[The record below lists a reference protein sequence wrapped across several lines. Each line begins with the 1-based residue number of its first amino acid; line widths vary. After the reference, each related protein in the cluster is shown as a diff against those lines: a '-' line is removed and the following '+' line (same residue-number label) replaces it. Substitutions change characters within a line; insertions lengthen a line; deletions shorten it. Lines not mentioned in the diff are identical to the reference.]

1 MRSPLTLKK
10 SAGDN
15 RIKVPTLWICSIG
28 STKRLSMFK
37 FFYSFSIIVFGLSL
51 GYAIQVLVN
60 RNMVKLPISI
70 DRIRK
75 ILQRTALL
83 FVNPVAIV
91 GAIWVVNI
99 HNVRIAAL
107 PFLGFFA
114 LIMGGLLALGAAKFL
129 GMEPKKAGAMYGCGS
144 FTNIGSI
151 GALICFVFLGEPGFA
166 LVPIYKLFEE
176 VSYYGIG
183 FPIAKYYSGSAG
195 THEGKWNRLK
205 GLAKDPF
212 ILVAVSS
219 IILGGL
225 LNFGSFE
232 RPELYA
238 TINRIFVPL
247 GTIMLLASIGMAL
260 KFKRVRHYIKECI
273 AVSLIKFCI
282 VPILASTLALLIGF
296 GKIDGGLPLK
306 VVIIL
311 SSMPVA
317 FNALIPPSIYD
328 LDLDLA
334 NSCWFVTT
342 ALLIIVLP
350 VLLLIIT

>member
-1 MRSPLTLKK
+1 
-10 SAGDN
+10 
-15 RIKVPTLWICSIG
+15 
-28 STKRLSMFK
+28 MFK
-37 FFYSFSIIVFGLSL
+37 FFYSFSIIIFGLSL
-51 GYAIQVLVN
+51 GYIIQVLVN
-60 RNMVKLPISI
+60 RDMVTLPVSI

-75 ILQRTALL
+75 SLQYAALL

-99 HNVRIAAL
+99 QNLRIAAL
-107 PFLGFFA
+107 PFIGLFA
-114 LIMGGLLALGAAKFL
+114 LIMGGMFALGAAKL
-129 GMEPKKAGAMYGCGS
+129 LHLEPNKTGAMYGCGS

-166 LVPIYKLFEE
+166 LVPIYKIFEE

-183 FPIAKYYSGSAG
+183 FPIAKYYSNSAG
-195 THEGKWNRLK
+195 TLEGKWSRLK
-205 GLAKDPF
+205 GLSKDPF
-212 ILVAVSS
+212 ILVAISS

-225 LNFGSFE
+225 LNCSNLK
-232 RPELYA
+232 RPEFYA
-238 TINRIFVPL
+238 TLNTVFVPL
-247 GTIMLLASIGMAL
+247 GTIMLLTSIGMAL
-260 KFKRVRHYIKECI
+260 KFKRVRHYIKECV
-273 AVSLIKFCI
+273 AVSLIKFGI
-282 VPILASTLALLIGF
+282 VPIITSALALLIGF
-296 GKIDGGLPLK
+296 GDIDGGLPLK

-350 VLLLIIT
+350 LLLLIIT

>member
-1 MRSPLTLKK
+1 MY
-10 SAGDN
+10 
-15 RIKVPTLWICSIG
+15 
-28 STKRLSMFK
+28 K
-37 FFYSFSIIVFGLSL
+37 FFYSFSVIIFGLSL
-51 GYAIQVLVN
+51 GYIIQVLVN
-60 RNMVKLPISI
+60 RDMIKLPISI
-70 DRIRK
+70 DRSRK
-75 ILQRTALL
+75 SLQYTALL

-91 GAIWVVNI
+91 GAIWIVNI
-99 HNVRIAAL
+99 QNLRIAAL
-107 PFLGFFA
+107 PFLGLFA
-114 LIMGGLLALGAAKFL
+114 LIMGGMLALGTAKL
-129 GMEPKKAGAMYGCGS
+129 LHLEPKKTGAMYGCGS

-183 FPIAKYYSGSAG
+183 FPIAKYYSNSTD
-195 THEGKWNRLK
+195 THEGKWSRLK

-212 ILVAVSS
+212 ILVALSS
-219 IILGGL
+219 IIIGGL
-225 LNFGSFE
+225 LNYSNLK
-232 RPELYA
+232 RPEFYA
-238 TINRIFVPL
+238 TVNTVFVPL
-247 GTIMLLASIGMAL
+247 GTIMLLISIGMAI
-260 KFKRVRHYIKECI
+260 KFKRVRHYVKECI
-273 AVSLIKFCI
+273 AVSLIKFGI
-282 VPILASTLALLIGF
+282 VPILASTLAVLIGF
-296 GKIDGGLPLK
+296 GNIDGGLPLK

-342 ALLIIVLP
+342 ALLIVVLP